1 MAREKLRTLGWTVLM
16 MLVWP
21 AMAMAADAGGV
32 TIPWGDWVA
41 AAAASMGE
49 TILMLVLGLVAWM
62 SRSLPPAIAG
72 MLKTKQVEQLLQRA
86 VDYGLNAVAG
96 AAKGKT
102 LDVNTG
108 NEVLNVALAY
118 AVDRAP
124 AQLISWLG
132 GPQALQHMIL
142 ARLQLGEDASAAA
155 LGVRPVGT

>member
-1 MAREKLRTLGWTVLM
+1 MEKVKTAYWTIVLW
-16 MLVWP
+16 L
-21 AMAMAADAGGV
+21 AAAGIALAAEAPGV
-32 TIPWGDWVA
+32 TIPWGDWVS

-49 TILMLVLGLVAWM
+49 TILMLVLSVVAWM
-62 SRSLPPAIAG
+62 SRKLPAG
-72 MLKTKQVEQLLQRA
+72 VSAMLKTKQVEQLLQRA
-86 VDYGLNAVAG
+86 VDYALNAVAG

-124 AQLISWLG
+124 AQLIAWLG
-132 GPQALQHMIL
+132 GPEALQHMIL
-142 ARLQLGEDASAAA
+142 ARLQLGEDASASA

>member
-1 MAREKLRTLGWTVLM
+1 MRNVKMAFWAIVLW
-16 MLVWP
+16 LAWP
-21 AMAMAADAGGV
+21 AMALAAETAVGV
-32 TIPWGDWVA
+32 TIPWGDWLA
-41 AAAASMGE
+41 AAVGSMGE
-49 TILMLVLGLVAWM
+49 TILMIVLSVVAWM
-62 SRSLPPAIAG
+62 SKSLPASIAA
-72 MLKTKQVEQLLQRA
+72 MLKTKQVEQILQRS

-124 AQLISWLG
+124 AQLLAWLG
-132 GPQALQHMIL
+132 GPEALQHMIL

-155 LGVRPVGT
+155 LGVRPVGM